1 MPPVIHDVPWHYV
14 SLAILV
20 GAALLSHGVTVVGR
34 SWEKELKLPEWFSVA
49 AQGFGIL
56 TEIDVKATLKKKLD
70 KDFTPYVILGACNP
84 PLAFRALSAEIDI
97 GLLLPCNVNVYVDP
111 ASGKTVV
118 AAIDPQVLVEVT
130 GRSDLQPIAEE
141 VRAKLTAAIEAV

>member
-56 TEIDVKATLKKKLD
+56 MSAACGSLAGYLVWNWG
-70 KDFTPYVILGACNP
+70 LGGMVGLVGGFASS
-84 PLAFRALSAEIDI
+84 LVLS
-97 GLLLPCNVNVYVDP
+97 L
-111 ASGKTVV
+111 
-118 AAIDPQVLVEVT
+118 
-130 GRSDLQPIAEE
+130 
-141 VRAKLTAAIEAV
+141 VRARLAAAKDAVTDEVKK